1 MRTLLLVSALPL
13 LAACATTGGPVAQ
26 CQCGEVRA
34 QADTDVPGVA
44 QALRVIDYLETAILE
59 GDDERL
65 GRAIRDMNALEA
77 VMLSD
82 PPEPVQAPSPHVGG
96 LPPPPRPMED
106 GGADEDAEDAA
117 LIAQAQADWLG
128 LSDEGAPEPDAESSP
143 EPEPAPGGP
152 ASAPDLDGSRSLLH
166 AVHVASYRT
175 PEQVRE
181 GWDVQNVTTIV
192 GLRPYTS
199 KARILPEQTL
209 GRMEV
214 ADEGIDLGPVA
225 CRKDRQLQDVRP
237 MATYAAGEP
246 LQVARTELDL
256 VPDPR
261 RRRLVAGPQY
271 DQVHATM

>member
-143 EPEPAPGGP
+143 EPESAPGGP

-181 GWDVQNVTTIV
+181 GWDV
-192 GLRPYTS
+192 LS
-199 KARILPEQTL
+199 ARHVVLSRLEP
-209 GRMEV
+209 RMD
-214 ADEGIDLGPVA
+214 AADLGERGAYLRLKAGPFDDAAAARAA
-225 CRKDRQLQDVRP
+225 C
-237 MATYAAGEP
+237 AEIEAAGDWCQATGFDGD
-246 LQVARTELDL
+246 LIAAR
-256 VPDPR
+256 
-261 RRRLVAGPQY
+261 
-271 DQVHATM
+271 

>member
-117 LIAQAQADWLG
+117 LIAQAQAGWLG
-128 LSDEGAPEPDAESSP
+128 LEDDDAPEAEA
-143 EPEPAPGGP
+143 EPEPSPAASGDLAP
-152 ASAPDLDGSRSLLH
+152 APDLDGSRSLLH
-166 AVHVASYRT
+166 AVHIASYRT

-181 GWDVQNVTTIV
+181 GWDV
-192 GLRPYTS
+192 LS
-199 KARILPEQTL
+199 ARHAVLSRLEP
-209 GRMEV
+209 RMD
-214 ADEGIDLGPVA
+214 AADLGERGAYLRLKAGPFDDAAAARAA
-225 CRKDRQLQDVRP
+225 CEQIE
-237 MATYAAGEP
+237 AAGDWC
-246 LQVARTELDL
+246 QATGFDGDRIAAR
-256 VPDPR
+256 
-261 RRRLVAGPQY
+261 
-271 DQVHATM
+271 